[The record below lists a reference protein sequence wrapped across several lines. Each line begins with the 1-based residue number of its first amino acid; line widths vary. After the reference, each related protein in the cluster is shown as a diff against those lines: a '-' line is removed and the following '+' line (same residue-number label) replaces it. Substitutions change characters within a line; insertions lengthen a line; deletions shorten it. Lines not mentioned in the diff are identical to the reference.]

1 MCCYLTALNVCQSS
15 SFLLRCFFFI
25 WAIVPVNAEKELNI
39 VVILSLSLVIGNIWY
54 CRGIDKLRFF
64 FCWYAC
70 IIHWRAYFLL
80 CAVMLSFISI
90 FPTEYEYIDE
100 TQNRFFRVPLFKM
113 LWVIVLYCTEQAL
126 IICGRNDGNSHIRCT
141 QSLLWY

>member
-15 SFLLRCFFFI
+15 SFLLRCFFFYLGDCTCECRERI
-25 WAIVPVNAEKELNI
+25 E
-39 VVILSLSLVIGNIWY
+39 Y
-54 CRGIDKLRFF
+54 CRNSFIVTGYWKYMVLSRYRQTPVF